1 MDPDANVRERIA
13 LYRQTSEWSSADA
26 HRMAELET
34 AYAEWRA
41 MGGYAADAGL
51 LAELN
56 NARGGCEACGKPRET
71 DPDFCADCLAMMR
84 DKRAEIESAPACTD
98 LSLGATYPDG
108 SRIPFVA
115 GSIVRF
121 HGAGV
126 YVKTAEMPD
135 APVYINAWR
144 HVDRERPFV
153 IAGPIGAVP
162 GMLERYRSANALT
175 RDLRGAMVGWSEALA
190 DRIATLAPGQALTV
204 PTLVGHATIAREV

>member
-1 MDPDANVRERIA
+1 MIPREERRADTAA
-13 LYRQTSEWSSADA
+13 LAA
-26 HRMAELET
+26 AEAALTDEERDLRT
-34 AYAEWRA
+34 IHAA
-41 MGGYAADAGL
+41 MGP
-51 LAELN
+51 N
-56 NARGGCEACGKPRET
+56 PSQ
-71 DPDFCADCLAMMR
+71 CLATMR